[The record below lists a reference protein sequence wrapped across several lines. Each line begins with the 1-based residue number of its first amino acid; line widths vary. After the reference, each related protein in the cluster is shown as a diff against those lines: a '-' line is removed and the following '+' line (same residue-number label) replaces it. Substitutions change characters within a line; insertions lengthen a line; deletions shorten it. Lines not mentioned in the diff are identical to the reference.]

1 MKISLSSSL
10 FDPLGHLIADI
21 DRTNSRLDYLSRRIS
36 RSATLDGG
44 AYVVDNGYTASDA
57 DFTIVFKPL
66 SPAQRATIER
76 LTTLHSELIISTDR
90 GCFLGHIDNFRETP
104 PTLRFLVKKQLNEV

>member
-1 MKISLSSSL
+1 MKISISSAL
-10 FDPLGHLIADI
+10 FDPDGHLLVDI
-21 DRTNSRLDYLSRRIS
+21 ESGGSRLDYLSRRIS

-44 AYVVDNGYTASDA
+44 AYVVDNGYSAADA

-76 LTTLHSELIISTDR
+76 LITLHSELIISTDR
-90 GCFLGHIDNFRETP
+90 GCFLGHIDNFREAP
-104 PTLRFLVKKQLNEV
+104 QTLRFLVKKQLNEV

>member
-1 MKISLSSSL
+1 MHISISSAL
-10 FDPLGHLIADI
+10 FDIAGYITAEI
-21 DRTNSRLDYLSRRIS
+21 DRAGSRLDYLSRRIS

-44 AYVVDNGYTASDA
+44 AYVVDNGYTAADA
-57 DFTIVFKPL
+57 DFTIVFRPL
-66 SPAQRATIER
+66 SPADRATIER

-104 PTLRFLVKKQLNEV
+104 PTMRFLVKRQLNEA